1 MNARSGIENTLYHY
15 AWGYDNDEV
24 DTMWQC
30 YTTDV
35 EVTFGDTGLKVGRDA
50 VVAEMARR
58 RSLYRP
64 NGSLPWHVITN
75 VYITAEADTQ
85 ASVKSFWTFFVKDA
99 EGQVTFKSIGYYD
112 DDFEVEDGVW
122 RIRRRRVLGAG
133 ER

>member
-1 MNARSGIENTLYHY
+1 VNARSGIENTLYHY

-24 DTMWQC
+24 DSMWQC

-50 VVAEMARR
+50 VVEEMARR

-75 VYITAEADTQ
+75 VYITDETATE
-85 ASVKSFWTFFVKDA
+85 ASVKSFWTFFVKEA
-99 EGQVTFKSIGYYD
+99 GGQPTFKSIGYYD
-112 DDFEVEDGVW
+112 DEFAVEDGVW
-122 RIRRRRVLGAG
+122 RIKRRRVLGAG